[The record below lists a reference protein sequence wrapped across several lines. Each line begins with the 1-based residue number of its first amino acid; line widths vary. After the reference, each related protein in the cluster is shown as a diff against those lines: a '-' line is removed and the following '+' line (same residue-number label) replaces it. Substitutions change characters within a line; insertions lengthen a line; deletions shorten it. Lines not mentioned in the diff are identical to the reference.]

1 MGSWAMARPKKQARG
16 GRAGAREVGAGEGV
30 TGNQFLGGGCH
41 RLTVNRPFFSG
52 VEGCS
57 LRSSVCG
64 SCTFSMPAPSS
75 SFLSRA
81 E

>member
-1 MGSWAMARPKKQARG
+1 MMGAWRNGHTAQEAEPRSSLAQSWGQECLPSG
-16 GRAGAREVGAGEGV
+16 SSCVGTAG
-30 TGNQFLGGGCH
+30 
-41 RLTVNRPFFSG
+41 RLTVKRPFFSG
-52 VEGCS
+52 VDGCS

-75 SFLSRA
+75 SFFSRA

>member
-1 MGSWAMARPKKQARG
+1 MGPQVSDSSPPPTTGLGQEMHKEAKIG
-16 GRAGAREVGAGEGV
+16 GWDI
-30 TGNQFLGGGCH
+30 
-41 RLTVNRPFFSG
+41 RLTVKRPFLSG

-75 SFLSRA
+75 SFFSKA

>member
-1 MGSWAMARPKKQARG
+1 MRAETGSVMEDKNLYPRQEAVVSVG
-16 GRAGAREVGAGEGV
+16 TAG
-30 TGNQFLGGGCH
+30 
-41 RLTVNRPFFSG
+41 RLTVKRPFFSG

-75 SFLSRA
+75 SFFSRA

>member
-1 MGSWAMARPKKQARG
+1 MRAEHGSVMEDKDFYPQQEALVSVGMAG
-16 GRAGAREVGAGEGV
+16 
-30 TGNQFLGGGCH
+30 

-75 SFLSRA
+75 SFFSRA

>member
-1 MGSWAMARPKKQARG
+1 MRAKPGSVRENRDLYPQQEASVSMGI
-16 GRAGAREVGAGEGV
+16 AG
-30 TGNQFLGGGCH
+30 

-75 SFLSRA
+75 SFFSRA